1 VIANN
6 QLDDPE
12 IAGVIFTAR
21 DLRFRREAEE
31 AIKSANR
38 DVDKRVEER
47 TMELAKANAA
57 LRIEI
62 QERRYAEKRL
72 EQSLSL
78 LQGTLEST
86 TDGILV
92 VSMKGQITSF
102 NRKFLEMWKIPDSAL
117 LKLRDDELLSVVV
130 SELKDPNGFIQ
141 KVRDLYAEPEVTS
154 SDVLKFKDGRVYE
167 RYSQPQRVGDQIVG
181 RVWSFR
187 DVTRTKRMEEEL
199 RQSQK
204 MEAIGRLAGGV
215 AHDFNN
221 VLMLISGNAVQLL
234 EQGDVPANLRIHV
247 EEIIQAT
254 KRAASLTRQLL
265 AFSRKQPLSRSIVD
279 LNLIISDME
288 RMLKRLLS
296 EEIEVAINLTDQPL
310 PVYADPSQI
319 DLIIMNLAIN
329 SRDAMPNGGVMSIQT
344 GEEKVL
350 GSITDTVAPGDFV
363 FIEISDTGE
372 GMPTEV
378 QSHIFEPFFTTKE
391 VGKGTGLGLSTIYGI
406 VQQSGGHITVQSEPD
421 RGTTFKIYL
430 PKAATTAPEEK
441 KDIHELATR
450 RTGNETI
457 LLVEDEDGIR
467 AMMRVYLEGLG
478 YKVLEATAGAEAI
491 VITEEY
497 AGKIH
502 LLITDIVMPG
512 MKGTTVATEI
522 VRRRPDLKV
531 MFVSGYA
538 EKLDSRIP
546 VLEKPFSF
554 PELGAKVRSILDEP
568 AAGQRGET
576 SEGKVA

>member
-12 IAGVIFTAR
+12 IAGVIFTKR

-62 QERRYAEKRL
+62 QERRFAERQL

-78 LQGTLEST
+78 LQGTLDST

-92 VSMKGQITSF
+92 VSNSGDITSYNKRF
-102 NRKFLEMWKIPDSAL
+102 IEMWNIPKSAL
-117 LKLRDDELLSVVV
+117 LKLRDDELLLVAM
-130 SELKDPNGFIQ
+130 SELKDPKAFLQ

-154 SDVLKFKDGRVYE
+154 FDVLKFKDGRVFE
-167 RYSQPQRVGDQIVG
+167 RYSQPQRVGEQIVG

-187 DVTRTKRMEEEL
+187 DVTQTKQMEEEL

-221 VLMLISGNAVQLL
+221 VLMLISGNAAQLL
-234 EQGDVPANLRIHV
+234 EEPDLPSSMTIHA

-265 AFSRKQPLSRSIVD
+265 AFSRKQPLARRVVD

-296 EEIEVAINLTDQPL
+296 EEIEVVMHLSDEPL

-329 SRDAMPNGGVMSIQT
+329 SRDAMPGGGVMSIKT
-344 GEEKVL
+344 GGENTV
-350 GSITDTVAPGDFV
+350 GSIKDNGAPGEFV
-363 FIEISDTGE
+363 YIEISDTGV
-372 GMPTEV
+372 GIPTEI

-430 PKAATTAPEEK
+430 PKAETAAPQRVNVR
-441 KDIHELATR
+441 ELATQ

-478 YKVLEATAGAEAI
+478 YKVLEAASGAEAI
-491 VITEEY
+491 VIAEEY
-497 AGKIH
+497 PGKIH
-502 LLITDIVMPG
+502 LLVTDIVMPG
-512 MKGTTVATEI
+512 MKGTTVAAEI
-522 VRRRPDLKV
+522 ESHRKDMKIL
-531 MFVSGYA
+531 FVSGYA
-538 EKLDSRIP
+538 EKLDPNTP

-554 PELGAKVRSILDEP
+554 PELGAKVRSLLDTALP
-568 AAGQRGET
+568 GKTGE
-576 SEGKVA
+576 SPEGKVA